1 MPPLI
6 NRKHEGKSPD
16 EREANKLV
24 KRHTSIL
31 DCLAF
36 LLRGFIKRQG
46 VPVNPVCGVFLAEI
60 HGNDD
65 QVYAADATKT
75 LDFGILGHDSRAPI
89 VAVDSSTYP
98 FNML

>member
-65 QVYAADATKT
+65 QVYAVDATKYSGY
-75 LDFGILGHDSRAPI
+75 LPRSR
-89 VAVDSSTYP
+89 
-98 FNML
+98 